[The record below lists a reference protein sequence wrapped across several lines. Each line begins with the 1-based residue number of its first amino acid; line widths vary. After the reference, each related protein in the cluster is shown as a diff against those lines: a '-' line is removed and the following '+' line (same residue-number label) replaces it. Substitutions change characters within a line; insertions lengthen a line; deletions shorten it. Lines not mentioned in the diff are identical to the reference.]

1 MIYSSSFFRQS
12 GIEGLY
18 NLSISNPVNLRTCKY
33 SIDGPEILLVYA
45 CSLID
50 IAEQRTSIGCYV
62 SFSFCN
68 SWSYA
73 LYSLLFRVAR
83 ARCPED
89 ELLGPGY

>member
-33 SIDGPEILLVYA
+33 AIDRPEILLVYA

-50 IAEQRTSIGCYV
+50 IADQRISIACYV
-62 SFSFCN
+62 PLVFVIHGVML
-68 SWSYA
+68 
-73 LYSLLFRVAR
+73 LYSLRSKL
-83 ARCPED
+83 
-89 ELLGPGY
+89 